1 MTGPSPAGSDHLR
14 DSVGGAP
21 EHSGVHVV
29 AEALGQDVVGEL
41 LNSPQ
46 TGGPAHFRSTS
57 VISEQFH

>member
-1 MTGPSPAGSDHLR
+1 
-14 DSVGGAP
+14 
-21 EHSGVHVV
+21 V